1 MQERRIFMD
10 ETRELENPDVI
21 TVDYGVY
28 FYEVEGERREFYIF
42 DLKSFLNKIPKSLH
56 TIIMPLSHN
65 SDDYMN
71 QIMDNNKDVGVFLC
85 ESEMFDDG
93 DYDIEDN
100 YYSDYKMLNKW
111 IRIHY
116 EPISGKSFKC
126 NHHFTMDLTDLYN
139 KLDEENQSRFPFKK
153 QLIEI
158 ERLSENLHEL
168 MYDWYTDGDGIRNP
182 VKLLE
187 NKLLLTEEEKKLLY
201 K

>member
-1 MQERRIFMD
+1 MD

>member
-1 MQERRIFMD
+1 MD

-28 FYEVEGERREFYIF
+28 FYDVKGERSEFYIF
-42 DLKSFLNKIPKSLH
+42 DLKSFLNQIPKSLH

-65 SDDYMN
+65 SDDYMS

-100 YYSDYKMLNKW
+100 CCSDYKQLNKW
-111 IRIHY
+111 IRINY

-126 NHHFTMDLTDLYN
+126 NHHFTIDLTDLYN
-139 KLDEENQSRFPFKK
+139 KLDTENQNIPPFSGRRTKK
-153 QLIEI
+153 QLMEI

-168 MYDWYTDGDGIRNP
+168 MHDWYTDEDGIRNP